1 MTEYCICT
9 TTFESV
15 DQARP
20 VIQRIV
26 EERLAA
32 CAQTVDVASAYI
44 WKGELEQ
51 VTEVLVS
58 FKTRVARYAALEA
71 RIRELHPYET
81 PEILQVPVTA
91 GLGAYLTWVDEQTLG

>member
-1 MTEYCICT
+1 MSEYCICT
-9 TTFESV
+9 TTFASV

-20 VIQRIV
+20 IIQRIV

-32 CAQTVDVASAYI
+32 CAQTTDVASTYL
-44 WKGELEQ
+44 WKGELEE

-58 FKTRVARYAALEA
+58 FKTRVARYGALEA

-81 PEILQVPVTA
+81 PEILQVSVTG
-91 GLGAYLTWVDEQTLG
+91 GLDAYLTWIDEQTVG